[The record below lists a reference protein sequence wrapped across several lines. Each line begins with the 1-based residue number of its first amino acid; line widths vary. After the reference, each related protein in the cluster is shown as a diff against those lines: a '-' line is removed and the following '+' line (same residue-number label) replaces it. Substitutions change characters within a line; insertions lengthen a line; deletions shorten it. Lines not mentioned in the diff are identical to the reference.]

1 MERDKNQLYRVEI
14 TARTIIFA
22 LGLLIGLYVMWTV
35 RSVFVMLFFSFILM
49 SALRPM
55 VDSLERLR
63 IPRVFAAVG
72 VILLF
77 FGLFVSFIVY
87 ALPPL
92 VLQVK
97 DFIIFLY
104 NQIFYL
110 IQQYGKDISAEKLVP
125 LNSLPQY
132 LPNLTNTITKG
143 VFSLFGNL
151 LGIVSLFFFTLY
163 LLLDIEHL
171 QPLLE
176 RFLTPG
182 QTKIALEI
190 VNAVEKKLGAWVRGE
205 LVLMTIIGVLSYIGL
220 SLLNIKYALPLAVIA
235 GLLELFPIIGP
246 VISVIPAFLVASISS
261 WVLGFATIPLYI
273 IIQQLENNLIV
284 PQVMKKA
291 VGIPQ
296 LAILISLLVG
306 EKLAGF
312 TGILLAVP
320 FVASMS
326 IIIQEFYRYKTDST
340 S

>member
-1 MERDKNQLYRVEI
+1 
-14 TARTIIFA
+14 
-22 LGLLIGLYVMWTV
+22 
-35 RSVFVMLFFSFILM
+35 MLFISFILM

-55 VDSLERLR
+55 VDGLERLK
-63 IPRVFAAVG
+63 IPRIFAAVG

-77 FGLFVSFIVY
+77 FGLFTSFIVY

-92 VLQVK
+92 ILQVK
-97 DFIIFLY
+97 DFVIFLY

-110 IQQYGKDISAEKLVP
+110 IQQYSKDISAEKIVS

-132 LPNLTNTITKG
+132 IPNITNTITKG

-163 LLLDIEHL
+163 FLLDIEHL
-171 QPLLE
+171 QALLE
-176 RFLTPG
+176 RFLSPG
-182 QTKIALEI
+182 QTKIALDI

-205 LVLMTIIGVLSYIGL
+205 LVLMTIIGLLSYIGL
-220 SLLNIKYALPLAVIA
+220 SLLNIEYALPLAIIA

-246 VISVIPAFLVASISS
+246 VISVIPAFLVASINS

-284 PQVMKKA
+284 PFVMKKA

-296 LAILISLLVG
+296 LAILISLLIG
-306 EKLAGF
+306 ERLAGF
-312 TGILLAVP
+312 TGVLLAVP

-326 IIIQEFYRYKTDST
+326 IIIQEFYRYKTDTT

>member
-1 MERDKNQLYRVEI
+1 MEREKDQLYRVEI
-14 TARTIIFA
+14 TARTIVFA
-22 LGLLIGLYVMWTV
+22 IGLLIGLYLVWVV
-35 RSVFVMLFFSFILM
+35 RNVFVMLFFSFILM
-49 SALRPM
+49 SALRPL
-55 VDSLERLR
+55 VDGLERLR
-63 IPRVFAAVG
+63 IPRIFAAIG

-77 FGLFVSFIVY
+77 FSLFVSFIVY

-110 IQQYGKDISAEKLVP
+110 VQQYAKDISAEKLVP

-151 LGIVSLFFFTLY
+151 LGVVSLFFFTLY

-220 SLLNIKYALPLAVIA
+220 SLLNIKYALPLAIIA

-261 WVLGFATIPLYI
+261 WFLGFATIPLYI
-273 IIQQLENNLIV
+273 IIQQLENNIIV
-284 PQVMKKA
+284 PLVMKKA

-326 IIIQEFYRYKTDST
+326 IIIQEFYRYKTDTT